1 MPTLKTIVEK
11 HNTKDGR
18 IFDLFIQC
26 LIVLSLITF
35 AISTSPNL
43 SPETQNVLRIIEI
56 ITVAIFTVEYLL
68 RIIVADNKL
77 KYIFSFYGIIDLL
90 AILPFYLMIGLDLRA
105 LRTFRLLRIF
115 SMFKLA
121 RYSYALKRFKKA
133 LSYARE
139 EIILFFIFTLML
151 LFVTAVGIYYFENAA
166 QPLVYSSIFDSLWWS
181 VTTLTT
187 VGYGDMYPITVG
199 GRLFTFFILMIGL
212 GIVAVPTGILS
223 TALTHIRDEEAKEKE
238 RNAIK
243 KKD

>member
-1 MPTLKTIVEK
+1 MPTLKAIVEK
-11 HNTKDGR
+11 HNTKAGK
-18 IFDLFIQC
+18 IFDLVIQS

-35 AISTSPNL
+35 AISTSPKL
-43 SPETQNVLRIIEI
+43 SPETRDILRIIEI
-56 ITVAIFTVEYLL
+56 ITVAIFTVEYIL
-68 RIIVADNKL
+68 RIMVADNKL

-115 SMFKLA
+115 SLFKLA
-121 RYSYALKRFKKA
+121 RYSSALKRFQKA

-151 LFVTAVGIYYFENAA
+151 LFISAVGIYYFENAA

-187 VGYGDMYPITVG
+187 VGYGDMYPVTVG
-199 GRLFTFFILMIGL
+199 GRMFTFLILMIGL
-212 GIVAVPTGILS
+212 GIIAVPTGILS
-223 TALTHIRDEEAKEKE
+223 TALTHAREEELKE
-238 RNAIK
+238 K